1 MFKISKKIFLT
12 IFALLI
18 FIPVFVFADYL
29 DQSKEFFIESSFDKE
44 GRTKIET
51 VLKKLSPRIYFY
63 VDSDWWNSL
72 EEERQ
77 QELDEVLTELGAEF
91 HSKIYPELTKE
102 FGTEWKP
109 GIDND
114 NMIKVVYHPMK
125 ENAGG
130 YFREND
136 EYIQTRIKDSNQ
148 GEIVYLNSDFI
159 DSKLNKT
166 FLAHEFQHLIDFY
179 QKEKKLGLTEET
191 WLREA
196 RGDYVPT
203 FLGYNNNYEGSNLQ
217 GAIKSF
223 INNPRDSITEWRNT
237 PSDYGALGAF
247 ITYMTEHYG
256 KEILSLSL
264 KINKIGIPSINET
277 LRMQNYKKD
286 FGDIFSEWSIAS
298 YINDCSLG
306 NEYCYLDENL
316 KNFRISPTI
325 NLIPLA
331 GTSTLAV
338 TDKIKPWSAHWIK
351 FIAGEGKLK
360 LTFIGSPERLFRVP
374 FVIQKIDSSYE
385 IGYLDLD
392 ENQRAEME
400 ISGFGTKYKSLT
412 IIPSLQSKI
421 SGFNGEED
429 AFSYFWSVSL
439 EKEERTIEITG
450 DITQLKKL
458 LEQINELEIRIGQL
472 KSQLILAIEKL
483 NQKEI
488 TCGQFSND
496 LYWGL
501 INNSE
506 VSCLQQFLKNQ
517 GKDIYPEGLI
527 TGNFADLTREAVKR
541 YQSSKNL
548 PVTGIFDRLTR
559 EKVNDDI

>member
-1 MFKISKKIFLT
+1 
-12 IFALLI
+12 LI
-18 FIPVFVFADYL
+18 FVPVFVFADYF
-29 DQSKEFFIESSFDKE
+29 DQTKDFFIESSFDKE
-44 GRTKIET
+44 NRAKIEC

-63 VDSDWWNSL
+63 VDSDWWNNL
-72 EEERQ
+72 DEKRQ
-77 QELDEVLTELGAEF
+77 QELDEVLTNLGAEF
-91 HSKIYPELTKE
+91 HSRIYPEIIKE
-102 FGTEWKP
+102 FGTEWRP

-130 YFREND
+130 YFREKD
-136 EYIQTRIKDSNQ
+136 EYLQSRIKASNQ

-166 FLAHEFQHLIDFY
+166 FLAHEFQHLVAFY
-179 QKEKKLGLTEET
+179 QKQRKLGLTEET
-191 WLREA
+191 WLNEA
-196 RGDYVPT
+196 RSDFAPT
-203 FLGYNNNYEGSNLQ
+203 FLGYNDDYEASNLQ
-217 GAIKSF
+217 GAVKSF
-223 INNPRDSITEWRNT
+223 INNPRDSITEWRNK
-237 PSDYGALGAF
+237 PSDYGALGVFTHYLA
-247 ITYMTEHYG
+247 EHYS
-256 KEILSLSL
+256 KEVLSLSL
-264 KINKIGIPSINET
+264 KINKIGIPSINEA

-286 FGDIFSEWSIAS
+286 FGSIFSEWSIAS

-360 LTFIGSPERLFRVP
+360 LTFIGNPENLFRVP
-374 FVIQKIDSSYE
+374 FVIQKIDNSYE

-400 ISGFGTKYKSLT
+400 IAGFGTKYKSLT

-429 AFSYFWSVSL
+429 AFPYFWSISL
-439 EKEERTIEITG
+439 EKEEKALEITG
-450 DITQLKKL
+450 DIARLKRL
-458 LEQINELEIRIGQL
+458 LEQINELEIRIRQIKL
-472 KSQLILAIEKL
+472 QLISAIERL
-483 NQKEI
+483 GQKEI
-488 TCGQFSND
+488 TCNQFSQD

-506 VSCLQQFLKNQ
+506 VHCLQQFLKNQ

-541 YQSSKNL
+541 YQASKNL
-548 PVTGIFDRLTR
+548 PITGIFDALTR
-559 EKVNDDI
+559 EKVNNDI